1 MSLLSRA
8 VEYYSEKNDVKIAK
22 VYVNQILELP
32 DRLEDMK
39 KRTSELGW
47 RIKDQPELVLP
58 KEVEDYISNLQ

>member
-1 MSLLSRA
+1 MSLFCRA